1 MDIVLSKNVVK
12 WAVFKIS
19 EVQSTF
25 IVILKLKGKKDNT
38 IKMFRSRTVEEANIK
53 LNSERKHRY
62 IYYIQ

>member
-1 MDIVLSKNVVK
+1 MLSKNVVK